1 MPRPAKNLK
10 LEDRIEVAQR
20 FAAGESAKD
29 LAAAFGISPRHV
41 NRLAKEEA
49 GEGIAARDPSETVA
63 FRASQ
68 SELAAFDA
76 EWRERGFSNR
86 SQALNAVLRGRC
98 GFLDVPRDLVAEFC
112 AAWRQAKDVSDAG
125 MVLAKA
131 VHRGR
136 LEVSAADR
144 AVLIEL
150 LDLAQ
155 SMSREMGRMKDAAQA
170 LRHQEWPQREEGQG
184 ADGAVLEGTPRETV
198 TGLRL
203 VRNG

>member
-10 LEDRIEVAQR
+10 LEERIEVARR
-20 FAAGESAKD
+20 FAAGETAKE

-49 GEGIAARDPSETVA
+49 GEGIAVRHPSETVA
-63 FRASQ
+63 FRASR
-68 SELAAFDA
+68 SELEAFDA
-76 EWRERGFSNR
+76 EWRERGYANR

-98 GFLDVPRDLVAEFC
+98 GFFDVPRDLVVEFC

-125 MVLAKA
+125 LALAKA

-136 LEVSAADR
+136 LEVSEADR

-155 SMSREMGRMKDAAQA
+155 SMSREMGRMKDVAQA
-170 LRHQEWPQREEGQG
+170 LRHQEWPRKEDGQG
-184 ADGAVLEGTPRETV
+184 AEGAILEDGPPAIEG
-198 TGLRL
+198 GLRL

>member
-1 MPRPAKNLK
+1 VPRPAKNLK
-10 LEDRIEVAQR
+10 LEQRIEVARR

-49 GEGIAARDPSETVA
+49 GEGIAVRDPSETVA
-63 FRASQ
+63 FRASR
-68 SELAAFDA
+68 SELDAFDA
-76 EWRERGFSNR
+76 EWRARGYANR

-125 MVLAKA
+125 LDVAKA

-136 LEVSAADR
+136 LEVSEAER

-155 SMSREMGRMKDAAQA
+155 SMSREMGRMKDAVQA
-170 LRHQEWPQREEGQG
+170 LRHQEWPQKEEGQG
-184 ADGAVLEGTPRETV
+184 ADGEVMEGSRSV
-198 TGLRL
+198 AGGGLRL

>member
-10 LEDRIEVAQR
+10 LEERIEVARR
-20 FAAGESAKD
+20 FAAGESAKE
-29 LAAAFGISPRHV
+29 LAVAFGISPRHV

-49 GEGIAARDPSETVA
+49 GEGIAVRDPSETVA
-63 FRASQ
+63 FRASR
-68 SELAAFDA
+68 SELEIFDA
-76 EWRERGFSNR
+76 EWRERGYTNR
-86 SQALNAVLRGRC
+86 SQALNAVLRARC
-98 GFLDVPRDLVAEFC
+98 GFLDVPRDLVSEFC
-112 AAWRQAKDVSDAG
+112 ASWRQAKDVSDAG
-125 MVLAKA
+125 LLLAKA

-136 LEVSAADR
+136 LEISEADR

-170 LRHQEWPQREEGQG
+170 LRAQEWPQKEVGRGVQSE
-184 ADGAVLEGTPRETV
+184 VLEDSSPV
-198 TGLRL
+198 TGGGLRL

>member
-1 MPRPAKNLK
+1 VPRPAKNLK
-10 LEDRIEVAQR
+10 LEERIEVARR
-20 FAAGESAKD
+20 FAAGESAKE
-29 LAAAFGISPRHV
+29 LAVAFSISPRHV

-49 GEGIAARDPSETVA
+49 GEGIAVRDPSETVA

-76 EWRERGFSNR
+76 EWRARGYANR

-125 MVLAKA
+125 LVLAKA
-131 VHRGR
+131 VRRGR
-136 LEVSAADR
+136 LEVSEADR
-144 AVLIEL
+144 SVLIEL
-150 LDLAQ
+150 LDLTQ

-170 LRHQEWPQREEGQG
+170 LRHQEWPQKEEGQE
-184 ADGAVLEGTPRETV
+184 AESAVLEDGPRETV